1 MPPGAFP
8 LGIRVLQA
16 PIGLAATP
24 RLVAAVCDAGGLGT
38 LAASWTEPGE
48 LRTQLATIRATTRK
62 PFAVNLVLAF
72 GQEERLSLLLE
83 ERVPAITFSW
93 GVEPSSIRRASE
105 AGAIVGVQVGDLE
118 GGLRAAAAGADFLIA
133 QGLEAGGHVQ
143 SSRPLI
149 ELITDLSGKVEMPV
163 AAAGGIAGER
173 AAAAAFAAGASAIV
187 CGTAFLAARE
197 ADVHPVYRERIFHAT
212 GADTTLTTLFD
223 IGWPAAPHRVIRN
236 ETVADWERAGMP
248 MSGERS
254 GEGETVASRDGVPIP
269 RYSDALPTTRTE
281 GDVGEMALYAGVGV
295 EHVTRLEGADQITR
309 RLARFAEF
317 AGR

>member
-1 MPPGAFP
+1 M
-8 LGIRVLQA
+8 GIRVLQA

-38 LAASWTEPGE
+38 LAASWKEPGE

>member
-1 MPPGAFP
+1 M
-8 LGIRVLQA
+8 GIRVLQA